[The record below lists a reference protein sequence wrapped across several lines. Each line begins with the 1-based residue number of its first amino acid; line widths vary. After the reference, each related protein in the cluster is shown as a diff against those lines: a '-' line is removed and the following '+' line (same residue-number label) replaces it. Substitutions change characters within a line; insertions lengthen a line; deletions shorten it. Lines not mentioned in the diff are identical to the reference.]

1 MAFKTLRQEY
11 LYQGKVLNLRVDT
24 VEVRGHTTR
33 WEVVEFK
40 NAVTIVPILDADHV
54 VLVDQYRYVVRERL
68 LELPAGTLEPGEDPD
83 AAALR
88 ELQEETGYTA
98 REIRKIAEFYTVPG
112 LGTERMHLY
121 LATGLTPGEMHLD
134 ADEELKPVVFHR
146 SEIEDAIRQGRIQDA
161 KTLVGLFY
169 YLTLDGHF

>member
-1 MAFKTLRQEY
+1 MAFKTLQQEY
-11 LYQGKVLNLRVDT
+11 RYKGKVLNLRVDT
-24 VEVRGHTTR
+24 VEVQGRVTH

-40 NAVTIVPILDADHV
+40 HAVTVVPILDAEHV
-54 VLVDQYRYVVRERL
+54 VLVDQYRYVVKTRL
-68 LELPAGTLEPGEDPD
+68 LELPAGTLEPSEDPD
-83 AAALR
+83 EAARR

-121 LATGLTPGEMHLD
+121 FATGLTPGPLHLD
-134 ADEELKPVVFHR
+134 ADEDLKPVILSR
-146 SEIEDAIRQGRIQDA
+146 AEIEEAIRQGTLQDA

-169 YLTLDGHF
+169 YLTLYAGT